1 MCSGPVVDRRL
12 LCLTRRIILA
22 TKRSAIDCKKGGGEE
37 MRLSRTERKPIG
49 HRSRPVPGGI
59 TRVRGVKVFKS
70 FETLNRLP
78 GRVNC

>member
-1 MCSGPVVDRRL
+1 MIV
-12 LCLTRRIILA
+12 
-22 TKRSAIDCKKGGGEE
+22 KRGE
-37 MRLSRTERKPIG
+37 MRLFRTEEKPIG
-49 HRSRPVPGGI
+49 HRSRPVRGI